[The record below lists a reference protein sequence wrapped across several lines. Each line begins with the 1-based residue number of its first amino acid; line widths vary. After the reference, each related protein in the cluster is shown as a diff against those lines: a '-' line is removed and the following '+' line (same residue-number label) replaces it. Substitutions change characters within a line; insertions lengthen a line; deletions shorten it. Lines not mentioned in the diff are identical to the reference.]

1 MTDRPRIVLAML
13 DGLVG
18 SAFTDQQLDRLARI
32 GEIVDRTPLSQ
43 FDDDRAARLLADAD
57 VLVGH
62 WGCPTLTA
70 DVLDRAPRLSLFAY
84 AAGTVKWQVTD
95 AVWERG
101 VVVTSSAAANAVPV
115 AEYTVAMILL
125 ANKGVLLLREFIRDP
140 SLRLPLDR
148 MRLGNVAKRVGVV
161 GASHVG
167 RLVIEL
173 LRPYSLDVV
182 VYDPYISDA
191 DAAAL
196 GVDVERDLRQLCAN
210 VHVLSLHAPDIP
222 ATRGMIGAGELA
234 ALPDNAV
241 FINTARAALV
251 DQEALLAEL
260 RAGRISAVLDVTDP
274 EPIPADH
281 PLLALPNSF
290 VTPHIA
296 GSLGTELHRMS
307 DLAIDEVERF
317 VQSEPLLHQVTQSDL
332 DRIA

>member
-1 MTDRPRIVLAML
+1 MTDRPLIVLAML
-13 DGLVG
+13 DGLLG
-18 SAFTDQQLDRLARI
+18 SAFTESQLDRLDRI
-32 GEIVDRTPLSQ
+32 GDLVDRTPLSR
-43 FDDDRAARLLADAD
+43 FDDDHAARLLTDAE

-62 WGCPTLTA
+62 WGCPTLTV
-70 DVLDRAPRLSLFAY
+70 DVLDRAPRLALFAY
-84 AAGTVKWQVTD
+84 AAGTVKWQITD
-95 AVWERG
+95 AVWQRG
-101 VVVTSSAAANAVPV
+101 VVVTSASAANAVPV

-148 MRLGNVAKRVGVV
+148 MRLGNVSKRVGIV

-173 LRPYSLDVV
+173 LRPYSLEVV
-182 VYDPYISDA
+182 VYDPYLTDA
-191 DAAAL
+191 DAESL
-196 GVDVERDLRQLCAN
+196 GVGVARDLRKLCAS
-210 VHVLSLHAPDIP
+210 VDVLSLHAPDIA
-222 ATRGMIGAGELA
+222 ATRGMIGADELA
-234 ALPDNAV
+234 ALHDNAT
-241 FINTARAALV
+241 FINTARPALV

-260 RAGRISAVLDVTDP
+260 RSGRISAVLDVTDP
-274 EPIPADH
+274 EPIPAEH
-281 PLLALPNSF
+281 PLLALPNAF

-317 VQSEPLLHQVTQSDL
+317 ARGEPLLYEVTQSDL